1 MLFLMNKF
9 PKNKRKK
16 SQKKLK
22 KCKNSRKNLNSQ
34 NNHLNN
40 NKNKR
45 ENKVKKSHTI
55 QKSNAIA
62 MFIALSINLR
72 LILTK
77 WWQVFPNQKNF
88 SRELVKFN
96 QKKCSLKVSNNWTR
110 FTSILTKT
118 KSSKKK

>member
-1 MLFLMNKF
+1 MNKF

-16 SQKKLK
+16 SQKKLR
-22 KCKNSRKNLNSQ
+22 KCKNLRNNLNSQ
-34 NNHLNN
+34 NNRLN

-45 ENKVKKSHTI
+45 KNKVKKSHTI
-55 QKSNAIA
+55 QKSNVTA

-96 QKKCSLKVSNNWTR
+96 QKKCSSKVSKN
-110 FTSILTKT
+110 
-118 KSSKKK
+118 